1 MGKIDLDSVGSINK
15 YLNHRLNANPEG
27 KLMKLNAAAINRAC
41 CYTVANIFEHWKRT
55 SKIIWDNKQRK
66 LPFHFYIRS
75 FWLIC
80 N

>member
-41 CYTVANIFEHWKRT
+41 CYAVANIFEH
-55 SKIIWDNKQRK
+55 
-66 LPFHFYIRS
+66 
-75 FWLIC
+75 
-80 N
+80 